1 MVERLGRKDIRK
13 NLVLPFINSATRYF
27 LNDPPWVLMVRE
39 IRGKII
45 GLRANW
51 MVLAKSCV
59 CRLEIREEVM
69 VREIIDGEKNFG
81 FLPYF
86 LWLIW
91 ERKFVSMLCFSGFFF
106 VFSFFSTFSCQAV
119 YSIGFRKPQ
128 LIYNLV
134 TQGDH
139 ILLQLKFKYLIIIL
153 RKFWRVAI
161 NCRIV

>member
-91 ERKFVSMLCFSGFFF
+91 ERKFVSMLCFSGSFFF
-106 VFSFFSTFSCQAV
+106 FFPFLLHFHVRRSTPSVFESPNWFTIWS
-119 YSIGFRKPQ
+119 RKV
-128 LIYNLV
+128 IIFYCNLNSN
-134 TQGDH
+134 
-139 ILLQLKFKYLIIIL
+139 I
-153 RKFWRVAI
+153 WS
-161 NCRIV
+161 